1 LCDATLMRV
10 GRVQRFMLRCW
21 NAWGLPVKRM
31 QLLLG
36 GAMLFQAMSCLAQQ
50 QDVGGMSTAHPVT
63 ENVVFGTTPI
73 WQDEFDYSGLP
84 DLAKWNF
91 ELGGDGWGNNE
102 LQEYVR
108 SLKNARVDNGVL
120 TITARNKRTDK
131 RNYTSAR
138 LTSKGKGDFRYG
150 RFEIRAKLPTGRG
163 TWPALWMLPTDKAYG
178 NWPKSGEIDIMEH
191 VGFDPGRVHTT
202 VHTEAYNHRIATQRG
217 RSRMV
222 DDVAQFHVY
231 RMDWTPASL
240 RGYIDDELLFDFP
253 NEGTGS
259 AAWPFDQPFHLMMNI
274 AVGGDWGGKEGVD
287 NTAFPASM
295 EVDYVRVYPLIGE

>member
-1 LCDATLMRV
+1 MRRLFAAIILMQAATCFAQHKES
-10 GRVQRFMLRCW
+10 VQ
-21 NAWGLPVKRM
+21 LPSP
-31 QLLLG
+31 
-36 GAMLFQAMSCLAQQ
+36 QAKA
-50 QDVGGMSTAHPVT
+50 D
-63 ENVVFGTTPI
+63 EDVFGSTPV

-84 DLAKWNF
+84 DPAKWNF

-108 SLKNARVDNGVL
+108 SLKNAHVDNGVL
-120 TITARNKRTDK
+120 TISARNKRTER

-163 TWPALWMLPTDKAYG
+163 TWPALWMLPTGKAYG
-178 NWPKSGEIDIMEH
+178 GWPKSGEIDIMEH
-191 VGFDPGRVHTT
+191 VGFDPGRVHIT

-222 DDVAQFHVY
+222 DDVARFHVY
-231 RMDWTPASL
+231 RMDWTPASI
-240 RGYIDDELLFDFP
+240 RGYIDDKLLFDFP

-287 NTAFPASM
+287 STAFPASM
-295 EVDYVRVYPLIGE
+295 EVDYVRVYPLTGE

>member
-1 LCDATLMRV
+1 MHDQPMLERRSLSVKCMR
-10 GRVQRFMLRCW
+10 LI
-21 NAWGLPVKRM
+21 
-31 QLLLG
+31 LG
-36 GAMLFQAMSCLAQQ
+36 GALLLQAMSCLAQQ
-50 QDVGGMSTAHPVT
+50 PAADGLPPSLTVVDDAVFATMPV
-63 ENVVFGTTPI
+63 

-84 DLAKWNF
+84 DPAKWNF

-108 SLKNARVDNGVL
+108 SLKNAHVDNGVL
-120 TITARNKRTDK
+120 TITARKKRTEK

-163 TWPALWMLPTDKAYG
+163 TWPALWMLPTGKAYG
-178 NWPKSGEIDIMEH
+178 GWPKSGEIDIMEH
-191 VGFDPGRVHTT
+191 VGFDPGRVHIT

-222 DDVAQFHVY
+222 DDVARFHVY
-231 RMDWTPASL
+231 RMDWTPASI

-287 NTAFPASM
+287 STVFPASM
-295 EVDYVRVYPLIGE
+295 EIDYVRVYPLIETTQ